1 MTLDLTK
8 PMRVKQTH
16 PIHTWRGKRFYPAN
30 MEGVAHFE
38 SAGIIKGDEH
48 WRIVD
53 LNYLENIPAIIR
65 LERWVNVYDKEHAVV
80 GHCTKEIDGD
90 GVHRLGN
97 AVHLIFC
104 HDPETGKTWAEVP
117 EEESCK

>member
-1 MTLDLTK
+1 MTLDITK

-30 MEGVAHFE
+30 IEDVAHFE

-53 LNYLENIPAIIR
+53 LNYLENIPESVKHEVYLRA
-65 LERWVNVYDKEHAVV
+65 ERDRVSLI
-80 GHCTKEIDGD
+80 HCATGYKATPNLAKLTVWRDE
-90 GVHRLGN
+90 
-97 AVHLIFC
+97 
-104 HDPETGKTWAEVP
+104 EGKTHVEIP
-117 EEESCK
+117 KEESCK

>member
-53 LNYLENIPAIIR
+53 LNYLENIPEISRI
-65 LERWVNVYDKEHAVV
+65 ERWVNVSEKTTFSYDTLAAASNSAV
-80 GHCTKEIDGD
+80 
-90 GVHRLGN
+90 RLGN
-97 AVHLIFC
+97 PVRIIFC
-104 HDPETGKTWAEVP
+104 YDPETDKAWAEVP
-117 EEESCK
+117 EEES